1 MAKKPTYKELEQQVK
16 EFSDL
21 KQVQEKLQSQK
32 NMFESIIGAMVSGM
46 TIRDLDYNITYQND
60 VVTDLFGNRI
70 GEKCYRVF
78 EGNDK
83 ICDDCPV
90 ELSFK
95 DGGTHVSVRKV
106 EMPTGEI
113 AFWQNI
119 ANPIK
124 DANGKITSCVEIN
137 TNITERMQMKERL
150 EKRAH
155 ELEQRIKEL
164 NCLYDI
170 SKIYEK
176 PSFSF
181 EGTIQEIVDLIPT
194 SFQYPKMTCAQ
205 VIIDSLEFRT
215 DNFREMKWKLTR
227 DIIVHG
233 ERVGALEVFYLNEST
248 ECDEDPFLDEEKSLT
263 NAISEQLARITESD
277 RMETALRE
285 SEQKFRRM
293 FENNSAIMFLVEPR
307 TLEIVDANYAAE
319 KFYGFERN
327 VLVQKNLHDLSAMTD
342 EELRKEIQRSR
353 KRERDFSVFKHTL
366 ANGQI
371 RDVEVRT
378 TPIRMDGDKVLNSV
392 IIHDITDRIR
402 AENEKK
408 KLESQLRRAH
418 KMEAIGTLAGGIAH
432 DFNNILWII
441 NGNIELALTQITKG
455 SPATYNL
462 KEVEK
467 ACQRASDLV
476 TQILSFTRQTDK
488 KRQPLKFSSMV
499 KESLK
504 LMRSSL
510 PSTIEIQ
517 ETIIDQSDTILADI
531 TQINQ
536 VLLNLYTNAAH
547 AMKEKGGELEV
558 NLINF
563 EIDDNDAASVHGLP
577 AGNYVKLSVRDT
589 GHGINPENIDRIFDP
604 YFTTKNIGEGTGM
617 GLSMAYGIIRNHGGT
632 ITVESTPEKGT
643 LFQIFLPIFEKRE
656 DELEAETFET
666 LPAGTERILFVD
678 DEKAV
683 LDLVKQV
690 LTRLGYESELYL
702 NPKDALKSF
711 KAKPEKYDL
720 VITDQTMPH
729 MTGKEL
735 AKELMSIRPDIPI
748 ILCTGFSE
756 QIDEKK
762 AEEMGI
768 RAYVMKPVVMR
779 GLAKTIRKVL
789 DEN

>member
-46 TIRDLDYNITYQND
+46 TIRDQDYNIAYQND
-60 VVTDLFGNRI
+60 VVIDLFGNRR

-90 ELSFK
+90 ELAFK
-95 DGGTHVSVRKV
+95 DGESHVSVRKV

-124 DANGKITSCVEIN
+124 DANGKIISCLEIN
-137 TNITERMQMKERL
+137 TNTTERMQMEERL
-150 EKRAH
+150 ERRAH

-176 PSFSF
+176 SSFSF

-215 DNFREMKWKLTR
+215 DNFKEMKWKLTR

-233 ERVGALEVFYLNEST
+233 ERVGALEVFYLKENT
-248 ECDEDPFLDEEKSLT
+248 ECGEDPFLDEEKSLT
-263 NAISEQLARITESD
+263 NAISEQLARITESE

-293 FENNSAIMFLVEPR
+293 FENNSAIMFLVEPK

-327 VLVQKNLHDLSAMTD
+327 VLVQKNLHGISAMTD

-408 KLESQLRRAH
+408 KLESQLRRAN

-467 ACQRASDLV
+467 ACQRAADLV

-510 PSTIEIQ
+510 PATIEIQ

-547 AMKEKGGELEV
+547 AMKEKGGVLEV
-558 NLINF
+558 NLINL

-577 AGNYVKLSVRDT
+577 VGNYVMLSVRDT
-589 GHGINPENIDRIFDP
+589 GHGINLENVDRIFDP
-604 YFTTKNIGEGTGM
+604 YFTTKKVGEGTGM
-617 GLSMAYGIIRNHGGT
+617 GLSVAYGIIRNHGGT
-632 ITVESTPEKGT
+632 ITVDSTPEKGT
-643 LFQIFLPIFEKRE
+643 LFHIFLPIFEKRE

-666 LPAGTERILFVD
+666 LPTGTERILFVD
-678 DEKAV
+678 HQFSWH
-683 LDLVKQV
+683 VKD
-690 LTRLGYESELYL
+690 
-702 NPKDALKSF
+702 P
-711 KAKPEKYDL
+711 
-720 VITDQTMPH
+720 
-729 MTGKEL
+729 
-735 AKELMSIRPDIPI
+735 
-748 ILCTGFSE
+748 
-756 QIDEKK
+756 
-762 AEEMGI
+762 
-768 RAYVMKPVVMR
+768 
-779 GLAKTIRKVL
+779 
-789 DEN
+789 